1 MRLLCRTFIFLAAC
15 IGFNLLSAAE
25 VLVPNPGTYFHDEV
39 GVMDQNTVRIIN
51 SKLADFERAT
61 SNQIIVCVYKHMQ
74 SDASVADYCTRTA
87 QSWGVGQKGHSN
99 GAVLFI
105 FLDDHKLYLSTGYG
119 LEGSLPD
126 ALCHRII
133 EEEIT
138 PYFKTG
144 DFKRGIISGINA
156 IISATRGEYK
166 GSGRTVHDDK
176 SLRNS
181 LGLIRLFVI
190 FIFLLGYSIIRSRQH
205 VSYSRTGRASSW
217 SSGPWIFP
225 GGGGGGGGFS
235 GGGNSDGFSGGGG
248 SFGGG
253 GSGGSW

>member
-1 MRLLCRTFIFLAAC
+1 MRLLCWSFIFFAVC
-15 IGFNLLSAAE
+15 VGFNLLSAAE
-25 VLVPNPGTYFHDEV
+25 VLIPNPRTYFHDEV
-39 GVMDQNTVRIIN
+39 GVMDQTTERIIN

-61 SNQIIVCVYKHMQ
+61 SNQIIVCIFRHMQ
-74 SDASVADYCTRTA
+74 SAASVADYCTRTA
-87 QSWGVGQKGHSN
+87 QSWGVGQKGRSN

-105 FLDDHKLYLSTGYG
+105 FLDDRKLYISTGYG

-133 EEEIT
+133 EEEIR

-166 GSGRTVHDDK
+166 GTGRSVHDDK
-176 SLRNS
+176 SLGDS
-181 LGLIRLFVI
+181 IGLIRLFVI
-190 FIFLLGYSIIRSRQH
+190 FVFILGYSIIRSRQH
-205 VSYSRTGRASSW
+205 VSYSRLGRSSSW
-217 SSGPWIFP
+217 GSGPWIFP
-225 GGGGGGGGFS
+225 SGGSGGGFS
-235 GGGNSDGFSGGGG
+235 SGGGSDGFSGGGG